1 MNTNKISAKLI
12 HYYLTDQLFENKC
25 QDAIRFNSCTRICY
39 CSSLSF
45 GRILLQYKDLKL
57 SFLIQL
63 DSFLEGL
70 NTDNPN
76 LTGYDLEFYAAG
88 VKARNLKIKC
98 YQ

>member
-1 MNTNKISAKLI
+1 MNTNKISAKLV
-12 HYYLTDQLFENKC
+12 HYYLTDQLFEKKC
-25 QDAIRFNSCTRICY
+25 QDAIRYNSQTGNCY

-45 GRILLQYKDLKL
+45 KWILLQYKDIKL

-70 NTDNPN
+70 KTDNQN
-76 LTGYDLEFYAAG
+76 LAGCDLAFYAAG